1 MATAVLDM
9 SMSLDGF
16 IAGPDDSPQQPGGA
30 GFSLHDWI
38 GDPDAPESAEGRDRE
53 LMDAVRAAGAV
64 LSGRRTAE
72 QAGHWGGDHHGMG
85 VPIFVVSRSAPSA
98 EVAAHPLVHYVA
110 DVADAVRQAK
120 EAAGDR
126 RVHMIGAAWVPA
138 ALAAGAIDE
147 IQIHH
152 VPLLLGAGRRLF
164 DVLPQPIRLDIA
176 DVIATPR
183 ATHIRYRVLDS

>member
-1 MATAVLDM
+1 MAIAVLDM

-16 IAGPDDSPQQPGGA
+16 IAGPDDSPQLPGGA

-38 GDPDAPESAEGRDRE
+38 GDPDDPGSADGRDRE
-53 LMDAVRAAGAV
+53 LMDAVRDAGAV

-72 QAGHWGGDHHGMG
+72 QAAHWGGDHHGMG
-85 VPIFVVSRSAPSA
+85 VPIFVVSRRAPSA
-98 EVAAHPLVHYVA
+98 EAAAFPLVHYVA
-110 DVADAVRQAK
+110 DPVDAIRQAK
-120 EAAGDR
+120 AAAGDR

-138 ALAAGAIDE
+138 ALEAGAIDE

-164 DVLPQPIRLDIA
+164 DLLPAPIRLEIA
-176 DVIATPR
+176 EVISTPR
-183 ATHIRYRVLDS
+183 ATHIRYRVLSP

>member
-16 IAGPDDSPQQPGGA
+16 IAGPDDSPELPGGA

-38 GDPDAPESAEGRDRE
+38 GDPDDPSTAAGRDRD
-53 LMDAVRAAGAV
+53 LMEAVRAAGAI

-85 VPIFVVSRSAPSA
+85 VPIFVISRRAPSA
-98 EVAAHPLVHYVA
+98 EVAAHPLVHYVD

-138 ALAAGAIDE
+138 ALEAGAIDE

-164 DVLPQPIRLDIA
+164 ELLPAPIRLEIA
-176 DVIATPR
+176 EVISTPR
-183 ATHIRYRVLDS
+183 ATHVRYRVLY

>member
-16 IAGPDDSPQQPGGA
+16 IAGPDDSPQLPGGA

-38 GDPDAPESAEGRDRE
+38 GDPEDPAGAQGRDRE
-53 LMDAVRAAGAV
+53 LMDATRAAGAV

-72 QAGHWGGDHHGMG
+72 QAGHWGGDHLGMG
-85 VPIFVVSRSAPSA
+85 VPIFVVSRRPPTAQA
-98 EVAAHPLVHYVA
+98 AAHPLVHYVA

-120 EAAGDR
+120 QAAGDR
-126 RVHMIGAAWVPA
+126 RVHMIGAGWVPA
-138 ALAAGAIDE
+138 ALQAGVIDE

-164 DVLPQPIRLDIA
+164 DVLAAPIRLEIA
-176 DVIATPR
+176 EVVSTPR
-183 ATHIRYRVLDS
+183 ATHVRYRVTYP

>member
-1 MATAVLDM
+1 MSAAVLDM

-16 IAGPDDSPQQPGGA
+16 IAGADGGPQAPGDEGV
-30 GFSLHDWI
+30 SLHDWL
-38 GDPDAPESAEGRDRE
+38 GDPDDPSSAEGRDRE
-53 LMDAVRAAGAV
+53 LMDAIRGAGAV

-72 QAGHWGGDHHGMG
+72 QTGHWGGDHLGMG
-85 VPIFVVSRSAPSA
+85 VPIFVVSHRPPSA
-98 EVAAHPLVHYVA
+98 EATAHPLVHYVA

-138 ALAAGAIDE
+138 ALEAGAIDE

-164 DVLPQPIRLDIA
+164 DVLPEPIRLEIA
-176 DVIATPR
+176 EVISTPR
-183 ATHIRYRVLDS
+183 ATHVRYRVLHS